1 MAVEDRQG
9 RAYDEGAFRYFL
21 ALEQQRSTRSGR
33 AFLLVL
39 VYLKGK
45 AGAGARI
52 DTTLA
57 APLFGRLWRCF
68 RESDF
73 IGWYREGRVAG
84 AVLTE
89 LRKDAGPASPVS
101 RLGGFAVFC
110 AKGFPRMSPVA
121 STCRCIRSHASRP
134 SSHFS
139 HDGPGWGPRIP
150 ETRDAQARGRRLRIL
165 GSQHRP
171 QLRESSRLRSGDRLR
186 QEPESDRPGAESP
199 SRRARQRQFR

>member
-57 APLFGRLWRCF
+57 GPLVGRLWRVVPRGAF
-68 RESDF
+68 LAS
-73 IGWYREGRVAG
+73 GSAGGRPRAPLWAPPAG
-84 AVLTE
+84 A
-89 LRKDAGPASPVS
+89 R
-101 RLGGFAVFC
+101 
-110 AKGFPRMSPVA
+110 
-121 STCRCIRSHASRP
+121 
-134 SSHFS
+134 
-139 HDGPGWGPRIP
+139 
-150 ETRDAQARGRRLRIL
+150 ARGA
-165 GSQHRP
+165 P
-171 QLRESSRLRSGDRLR
+171 
-186 QEPESDRPGAESP
+186 P
-199 SRRARQRQFR
+199 

>member
-1 MAVEDRQG
+1 
-9 RAYDEGAFRYFL
+9 
-21 ALEQQRSTRSGR
+21 QRSTRSGR

-89 LRKDAGPASPVS
+89 LRKDAGAGVA
-101 RLGGFAVFC
+101 RLA
-110 AKGFPRMSPVA
+110 A
-121 STCRCIRSHASRP
+121 
-134 SSHFS
+134 
-139 HDGPGWGPRIP
+139 W
-150 ETRDAQARGRRLRIL
+150 
-165 GSQHRP
+165 
-171 QLRESSRLRSGDRLR
+171 RLRSGDRLR
-186 QEPESDRPGAESP
+186 QEPESDGPGAESP
-199 SRRARQRQFR
+199 SRRARERQFG

>member
-57 APLFGRLWRCF
+57 GPLFGRLWRCF

-89 LRKDAGPASPVS
+89 LRKGAGAGVARLAARRVRSVLCEGLPEDVARCLHVQVYSQPRFETIESLLS
-101 RLGGFAVFC
+101 RRPWLG
-110 AKGFPRMSPVA
+110 
-121 STCRCIRSHASRP
+121 
-134 SSHFS
+134 
-139 HDGPGWGPRIP
+139 P
-150 ETRDAQARGRRLRIL
+150 ED
-165 GSQHRP
+165 
-171 QLRESSRLRSGDRLR
+171 SGD
-186 QEPESDRPGAESP
+186 A
-199 SRRARQRQFR
+199 

>member
-57 APLFGRLWRCF
+57 GPLFGRLWRCF

-89 LRKDAGPASPVS
+89 LRKGAGAGVARLAARRGCRGFCGRGSPGVAPFPPPAGVFPPPLPDPPVP
-101 RLGGFAVFC
+101 F
-110 AKGFPRMSPVA
+110 FPRA
-121 STCRCIRSHASRP
+121 RP
-134 SSHFS
+134 WA
-139 HDGPGWGPRIP
+139 PGF
-150 ETRDAQARGRRLRIL
+150 RG
-165 GSQHRP
+165 
-171 QLRESSRLRSGDRLR
+171 
-186 QEPESDRPGAESP
+186 
-199 SRRARQRQFR
+199 

>member
-89 LRKDAGPASPVS
+89 LRKGAGAGVA
-101 RLGGFAVFC
+101 RLA
-110 AKGFPRMSPVA
+110 AR
-121 STCRCIRSHASRP
+121 
-134 SSHFS
+134 
-139 HDGPGWGPRIP
+139 
-150 ETRDAQARGRRLRIL
+150 RGRSVLCERLPRGVARCLHVQGYLQPRFQTIQSL
-165 GSQHRP
+165 LSPPPPPGPEEFRYP
-171 QLRESSRLRSGDRLR
+171 WMSS
-186 QEPESDRPGAESP
+186 
-199 SRRARQRQFR
+199 

>member
-57 APLFGRLWRCF
+57 
-68 RESDF
+68 
-73 IGWYREGRVAG
+73 
-84 AVLTE
+84 
-89 LRKDAGPASPVS
+89 GP
-101 RLGGFAVFC
+101 
-110 AKGFPRMSPVA
+110 
-121 STCRCIRSHASRP
+121 
-134 SSHFS
+134 
-139 HDGPGWGPRIP
+139 
-150 ETRDAQARGRRLRIL
+150 
-165 GSQHRP
+165 
-171 QLRESSRLRSGDRLR
+171 LRSEEHTSELQSPCNLVCRLLLEKKKNDTKKTSLSSSQPAYR
-186 QEPESDRPGAESP
+186 GSGPSP
-199 SRRARQRQFR
+199 

>member
-57 APLFGRLWRCF
+57 APLFGRLWRGF
-68 RESDF
+68 PGSGSFGGGTRGGVAAGLLSDDPQSS
-73 IGWYREGRVAG
+73 GGRG
-84 AVLTE
+84 D
-89 LRKDAGPASPVS
+89 RGAGPPV
-101 RLGGFAVFC
+101 C
-110 AKGFPRMSPVA
+110 
-121 STCRCIRSHASRP
+121 
-134 SSHFS
+134 
-139 HDGPGWGPRIP
+139 
-150 ETRDAQARGRRLRIL
+150 
-165 GSQHRP
+165 
-171 QLRESSRLRSGDRLR
+171 
-186 QEPESDRPGAESP
+186 
-199 SRRARQRQFR
+199 RRARERQFG